1 MGDFDTCIHQ
11 VYHRHCAICQDQLNT
26 RVARELAEALGNRR
40 ALLAFHNASCLIWS
54 HSTHHCYLAEN
65 EGRRNRASHQTTRPP
80 RPSSS
85 IITGPIIEGSS
96 EWIPV
101 GRSNTRTKKNRGAAS
116 QGLFRQQT
124 VFNPHVVLL
133 LTFVACS
140 VRSSY
145 CLNGKP
151 V

>member
-11 VYHRHCAICQDQLNT
+11 VQCSICQDQLNT

-40 ALLAFHNASCLIWS
+40 ALLEFHNASCLTWS
-54 HSTHHCYLAEN
+54 LFTHHCYLADN
-65 EGRRNRASHQTTRPP
+65 ERRRNRASHQTTRPP

-101 GRSNTRTKKNRGAAS
+101 SARSNTRTMKNRGAAS
-116 QGLFRQQT
+116 QDSFRRQT
-124 VFNPHVVLL
+124 IFSPHVLLL
-133 LTFVACS
+133 LTFAACS

-145 CLNGKP
+145 CFNGKP